1 MKKIAWIFVFVL
13 LIIGSAMADGIRLKN
28 RDLEVSKN
36 RNKAVTNVLFL
47 MQEEDRTQMVAIASL
62 NTANG
67 KAVMVSVDPRL
78 MVEIP
83 EISGEIPLSD
93 VYRLGDKRSGGL
105 LVARTLNRL
114 LDLNISMYLSMKMSM
129 IPEIVDEVGGVWITP
144 TAEENQAL
152 GLEADTWALSGEEA
166 LAYMRLSLPGDEAR
180 NRSYEVIMQLLRQI
194 AGQDLMSMMGAGQ
207 KLLSSMDTNVKIMS
221 AVTLGS
227 SLKSGEHHTDLFLPQ
242 AEAVLEA
249 DPLRADAAQMQQKLT
264 EVIYE

>member
-28 RDLEVSKN
+28 RDLDISKN

-83 EISGEIPLSD
+83 EIAGEIPLSD
-93 VYRLGDKRSGGL
+93 VYRLGDQRSGGL

-180 NRSYEVIMQLLRQI
+180 NRSYEVMMQILRQI
-194 AGQDLMSMMGAGQ
+194 AGEDLMQMMTPFLHGYQCKNHVGRDPRFQPEKRRTSYRPVPAAGRGGAG
-207 KLLSSMDTNVKIMS
+207 SRS
-221 AVTLGS
+221 AS
-227 SLKSGEHHTDLFLPQ
+227 C
-242 AEAVLEA
+242 
-249 DPLRADAAQMQQKLT
+249 RCCADAAETDRGYL
-264 EVIYE
+264 

>member
-36 RNKAVTNVLFL
+36 RSKAVTNVLFL

-93 VYRLGDKRSGGL
+93 VYRLGDQRSGGL